1 MQFASSAHLPHH
13 LKQPQ
18 TTPVFDR
25 LVFERGDVPA
35 QVRRD
40 AQRLERELARA
51 MSFGTAESAAP
62 LHQAY
67 GHAPSQMPMEAISMG
82 ER

>member
-1 MQFASSAHLPHH
+1 MQIASYTYLSTHP
-13 LKQPQ
+13 KTSQS
-18 TTPVFDR
+18 TPIFDR

-35 QVRRD
+35 QVRQD

-51 MSFGTAESAAP
+51 MSFGAADLAIP

-67 GHAPSQMPMEAISMG
+67 GPATVSTVP
-82 ER
+82 

>member
-1 MQFASSAHLPHH
+1 MRIASSRHLPHH
-13 LKQPQ
+13 PTKPQ
-18 TTPVFDR
+18 TTPIFDR

-51 MSFGTAESAAP
+51 MSFNTTESAVP

-67 GHAPSQMPMEAISMG
+67 GPPVVSTVL
-82 ER
+82 

>member
-1 MQFASSAHLPHH
+1 MQIASSTYLPHRP
-13 LKQPQ
+13 KTPQ
-18 TTPVFDR
+18 TTPIFDR

-51 MSFGTAESAAP
+51 MSFNTANSAVP

-67 GHAPSQMPMEAISMG
+67 GPPGASTVQ
-82 ER
+82 